1 MKEFVLTQ
9 KKFLLEFFHFL
20 RAPKLKKQNVSLSF
34 QLIISIFCF
43 IVFIQF
49 LNVFIYHYST
59 VFIDKI
65 ITVPIDDR
73 TEGYDSLPIEWK
85 VLLSCIVAPLLEE
98 ISLRLNL
105 YPKWKNAFLAVIMFG
120 ISILFFTRRA
130 FGNLYFHHEIML
142 KQIDIFFWLLVAIIS
157 IGFVIA
163 MQRLGNRFY
172 GIYFYL
178 VAILF
183 SIMHGRDDIH
193 DFTSLLIVFA
203 YHLHHFIFGLAM
215 GFLRV
220 KNGIFASI
228 LGHGFYNS
236 LLTVVKLLN

>member
-34 QLIISIFCF
+34 QLIVSIFCF

-65 ITVPIDDR
+65 STVPIDDK

-85 VLLSCIVAPLLEE
+85 VLLSCIVAPVLEE

-130 FGNLYFHHEIML
+130 FGNLYFRHEIML

-178 VAILF
+178 VTIIF
-183 SIMHGRDDIH
+183 SIMHGRDHIH
-193 DFTSLLIVFA
+193 DFTSLFIVFA

>member
-1 MKEFVLTQ
+1 
-9 KKFLLEFFHFL
+9 
-20 RAPKLKKQNVSLSF
+20 
-34 QLIISIFCF
+34 
-43 IVFIQF
+43 
-49 LNVFIYHYST
+49 
-59 VFIDKI
+59 
-65 ITVPIDDR
+65 
-73 TEGYDSLPIEWK
+73 
-85 VLLSCIVAPLLEE
+85 
-98 ISLRLNL
+98 
-105 YPKWKNAFLAVIMFG
+105 
-120 ISILFFTRRA
+120 
-130 FGNLYFHHEIML
+130 ML

-178 VAILF
+178 VTIIF
-183 SIMHGRDDIH
+183 SIMHGRDHIH
-193 DFTSLLIVFA
+193 DFTSLFIVFA

>member
-130 FGNLYFHHEIML
+130 FGNLYFHHGIMV

>member
-34 QLIISIFCF
+34 QLIVSIFCF

-65 ITVPIDDR
+65 STVPIDDK

-85 VLLSCIVAPLLEE
+85 VLLSCIVAPVLEE

-130 FGNLYFHHEIML
+130 FGNLYFRHEIML

-157 IGFVIA
+157 FGFVIA
-163 MQRLGNRFY
+163 NQRLGNRYY

-178 VAILF
+178 VAIIF
-183 SIMHGRDDIH
+183 SVMHGRDYIH
-193 DFTSLLIVFA
+193 DFTSLLLVFA
-203 YHLHHFIFGLAM
+203 YYLSHFIFGLAM

-220 KNGIFASI
+220 KNGICASI
-228 LGHGFYNS
+228 LGHMFYNS